1 MEVLLLIVIIQLAIV
16 INKMNKLQ
24 KELFKKLEDLRF
36 TLDVNSDL
44 HQDREPSQK
53 SKHQQEYD

>member
-16 INKMNKLQ
+16 VNKTNKMQ
-24 KELFKKLEDLRF
+24 KELFKKLEDIRF

-44 HQDREPSQK
+44 NQDHGPNRK
-53 SKHQQEYD
+53 SKHQE